1 MKTLDVPCSPE
12 KPLPLHSTL
21 PARRPALPFFAFGL
35 ILLLAAAVRIFPTEA
50 SKGPGYDE
58 LLYRGFVLMID
69 KVGFAKYPAI
79 SAFYRED
86 QRKSE
91 EQAKLPPT
99 RFSYIAAGWLCKR
112 LCFGDAPPGTV
123 APHGG
128 RSGDPALIALCRVS
142 WLGSIALVALVGIA
156 AWRMFGPWSGL
167 GAMALAAVSPVAIHL
182 SRGAFIDGYFAAW
195 ATLCLWL
202 LWENLEK
209 PNHLPRLIAFAL
221 ALAVMVATKENAF
234 FIFLGLCGV
243 TCINRWAKFG
253 VVTPRLVI
261 AGILGPTLGLALL
274 IVLAGGID
282 GFIDIYR
289 LLVAK
294 AQNLPYAVWSGDGP
308 WYRYLVDLLIVDP
321 LVLLLALSG
330 IFTLPREHRGHRFLL
345 FFMLFSYAAMCNVRY
360 GMNLRYAT
368 VWLLPLAAFAS
379 TQLYLLAKF
388 AGRRSIFAAIALLTA
403 LCAYEV
409 RQYNLFFVEHPI
421 YELVPEGMLRAVN
434 IVKDPPKDSG
444 W

>member
-1 MKTLDVPCSPE
+1 MKLLDAPCGPP
-12 KPLPLHSTL
+12 KPQLLHSTS
-21 PARRPALPFFAFGL
+21 PPRRPALPFIAFLL
-35 ILLLAAAVRIFPTEA
+35 ILLLAASVRIFPTEA

-69 KVGFAKYPAI
+69 RIGFANYAAI
-79 SAFYRED
+79 SAFYRQD
-86 QRKSE
+86 QRNPQ

-112 LCFGDAPPGTV
+112 LCFGDAPPGNI

-156 AWRMFGPWSGL
+156 AWRMFGAWSGV
-167 GAMALAAVSPVAIHL
+167 GAMALAAVSPVPIHL
-182 SRGAFIDGYFAAW
+182 ARGAFIDGYFAAW

-202 LWENLEK
+202 LWENLQK
-209 PNHLPRLIAFAL
+209 PNHLPRLVAFGL

-234 FIFLGLCGV
+234 FIFLGLCGL

-253 VVTPRLVI
+253 VVTPRLVVV
-261 AGILGPTLGLALL
+261 GIFGPTLGFALL
-274 IVLAGGID
+274 IVLAGGLD
-282 GFIDIYR
+282 GFIEIYR

-308 WYRYLVDLLIVDP
+308 WYRYLIDLLTVDP
-321 LVLLLALSG
+321 LVLVLAVSG
-330 IFTLPREHRGHRFLL
+330 VFTLPREHKSYRFLL
-345 FFMLFSYAAMCNVRY
+345 FFVLFSYAAMCNVRY

-368 VWLLPLAAFAS
+368 VWLLPLCAFAS
-379 TQLYLLAKF
+379 AQLHTLAKYT
-388 AGRRSIFAAIALLTA
+388 GRRSIFATTALFTL

-409 RQYNLFFVEHPI
+409 RQYRIFFVEHSI
-421 YELVPEGMLRAVN
+421 YELVPEGMFRAVN
-434 IVKDPPKDSG
+434 IIKDPPKDSG